1 MADDPPIGDD
11 DPADVY
17 DDGDPTD
24 DRLREIAN
32 IVAAARARRDLIEL
46 GVAVGL
52 LRLLIIE
59 LGEITNADQIR

>member
-1 MADDPPIGDD
+1 MTDTPIGDD

-17 DDGDPTD
+17 DDSDRTE
-24 DRLREIAN
+24 DRLHEIAR
-32 IVAAARARRDLIEL
+32 IIAAARARRDLVEL

-59 LGEITNADQIR
+59 LGEITDAGDIR